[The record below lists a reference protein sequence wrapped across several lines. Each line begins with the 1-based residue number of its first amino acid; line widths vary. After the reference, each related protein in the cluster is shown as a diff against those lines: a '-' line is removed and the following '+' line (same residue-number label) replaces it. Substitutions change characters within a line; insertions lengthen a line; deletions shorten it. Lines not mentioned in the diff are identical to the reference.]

1 MDVEEETKPLN
12 IISPWTYENLEDF
25 LYYICPQCDEK
36 CKTKNIFVNHALL
49 THPESEE
56 KMKSELKT
64 LETFLK
70 EENEINKN
78 FEILKENRYPKENST
93 TSNNHELSIKTE
105 EDQGLIEGN
114 YLNFSVIISCLF
126 TIFVYFS

>member
-1 MDVEEETKPLN
+1 MDPDEETKPLN
-12 IISPWTYENLEDF
+12 ISPWTYENLEDF

-70 EENEINKN
+70 QEENKIQ
-78 FEILKENRYPKENST
+78 ILKENRYPKENSAT
-93 TSNNHELSIKTE
+93 TNNRELSIKTE
-105 EDQGLIEGN
+105 DDQGLIEG
-114 YLNFSVIISCLF
+114 LF
-126 TIFVYFS
+126 TFFVYFY

>member
-1 MDVEEETKPLN
+1 MDPEEETKPLN

-70 EENEINKN
+70 EEENKN
-78 FEILKENRYPKENST
+78 QILKENRYPKENSAT
-93 TSNNHELSIKTE
+93 TNNHELSIKTE
-105 EDQGLIEGN
+105 DDQGLIEG
-114 YLNFSVIISCLF
+114 LF
-126 TIFVYFS
+126 TFFVYFY

>member
-1 MDVEEETKPLN
+1 MEVEEETKPLN

-36 CKTKNIFVNHALL
+36 CKTKNSFVNHALL

-56 KMKSELKT
+56 KMKFELKT

-70 EENEINKN
+70 EEENKN
-78 FEILKENRYPKENST
+78 KILKENRYPKENSIT
-93 TSNNHELSIKTE
+93 TTNNHELSIKAE
-105 EDQGLIEGN
+105 EDQGLNEGN
-114 YLNFSVIISCLF
+114 YC
-126 TIFVYFS
+126 